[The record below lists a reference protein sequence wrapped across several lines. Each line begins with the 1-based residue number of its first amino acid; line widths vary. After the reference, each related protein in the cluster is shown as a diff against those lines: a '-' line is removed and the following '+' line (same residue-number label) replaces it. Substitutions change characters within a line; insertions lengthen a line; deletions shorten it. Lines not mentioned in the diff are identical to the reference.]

1 MNLLNQE
8 IEKKV
13 KEEWMRKIKEEIN
26 KENKI
31 EEKEIKNDINTT
43 KDRLYDAEKKILILE
58 EMKDKKKKKVRMKKK
73 LL

>member
-13 KEEWMRKIKEEIN
+13 KEECLRKIKEEIN

-43 KDRLYDAEKKILILE
+43 KDRLYDAKKKILILE
-58 EMKDKKKKKVRMKKK
+58 KMKDKKKKKVRMKKK

>member
-1 MNLLNQE
+1 MNLLNQR
-8 IEKKV
+8 IAKKV
-13 KEEWMRKIKEEIN
+13 KEECLRKIKEEIN

-58 EMKDKKKKKVRMKKK
+58 EMKDKKKKKVSMKKK

>member
-13 KEEWMRKIKEEIN
+13 KEECLRIIKEEIN

-31 EEKEIKNDINTT
+31 EEKEIKNDI
-43 KDRLYDAEKKILILE
+43 
-58 EMKDKKKKKVRMKKK
+58 
-73 LL
+73 

>member
-13 KEEWMRKIKEEIN
+13 KEECLRKIKEEIN

>member
-1 MNLLNQE
+1 
-8 IEKKV
+8 
-13 KEEWMRKIKEEIN
+13 MRKIKEEIN